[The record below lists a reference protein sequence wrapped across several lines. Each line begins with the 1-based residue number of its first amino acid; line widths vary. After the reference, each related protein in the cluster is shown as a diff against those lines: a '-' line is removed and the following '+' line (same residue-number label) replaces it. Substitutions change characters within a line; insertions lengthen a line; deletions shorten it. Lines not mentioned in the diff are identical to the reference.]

1 MKEKFLFKVKTST
14 VQNEYEINL
23 PTVGQYRDIEVY
35 KQMLSNGM
43 YASLVTSATNSAMNA
58 LDIIDIEATLRVLCP
73 KFMEDLKCEIRD
85 LGLKDFAVIKEAFN
99 RDVKP
104 LADEIEKLMKI

>member
-1 MKEKFLFKVKTST
+1 MTEKIVFKVKTST
-14 VQNEYEINL
+14 VENDYEIKL
-23 PTVGQYRDIEVY
+23 PNVGQYRDIEVY

-43 YASLVTSATNSAMNA
+43 YSSLVSSVTNSSLNA

-73 KFMEDLKCEIRD
+73 KFTEDLKVEIRE
-85 LGLKDFAVIKEAFN
+85 LGIKDFATIKEAYN

-104 LADEIEKLMKI
+104 LMEEVEKLMKI